1 MHEIHET
8 HEIRRRA
15 RASRV
20 SGFRIAFV
28 YFVCFVVFV
37 PFVVGPTAQG
47 PMFRGGIETVHV
59 TVTVTDENGRL
70 ITGLTKNDFEVFEDG
85 QRVPVTQFTDKR
97 VPVSL
102 GLLLDVSDSMLGQPI
117 EDARGALDR
126 FVGDLLEAGDEAFVA
141 SFNHAPRIVA
151 MWTQPPSALRGRL
164 DEVKPTGGTAIY
176 DALVAAA
183 PFFNKRQHTRA
194 ALIVISDGA
203 DTASDYTLIQARD
216 AVRRTDPFIYAVAID
231 SGDKRRVSTR
241 VNPDAL
247 REITI
252 PSGGYTEVIHSS
264 ADLAP
269 ATERIAN
276 ELNHQYSLGYTPH
289 KSPDGKWRSIRVRVK
304 NDRPGLEAGPYFARA
319 RRGYFAVPRMP
330 RS

>member
-1 MHEIHET
+1 LAI
-8 HEIRRRA
+8 
-15 RASRV
+15 
-20 SGFRIAFV
+20 G
-28 YFVCFVVFV
+28 V
-37 PFVVGPTAQG
+37 PVVGCVRVVAAVLLVVAAVFMASVAAQR
-47 PMFRGGIETVHV
+47 PMFKTGIETVHV
-59 TVTVTDENGRL
+59 TVTVTDANGRL
-70 ITGLTKNDFEVFEDG
+70 ITGLSQGDFDVFEDG
-85 QRVPVTQFTDKR
+85 QQVRVTQFSDKR

-102 GLLLDVSDSMLGQPI
+102 GLLLDISDSMLGQPI

-126 FVGDLLEAGDEAFVA
+126 FVGDLLDPGDEAFVA
-141 SFNHAPRIVA
+141 SFNHSPRIVSP
-151 MWTQPPSALRGRL
+151 WTQPPSSLRGAL
-164 DEVKPTGGTAIY
+164 EEVKPTGGTAIY
-176 DALVAAA
+176 DALVATASL
-183 PFFNKRQHTRA
+183 FNRREHARA

-216 AVRRTDPFIYAVAID
+216 VVRRTDPFIYAVAID

-247 REITI
+247 REITG

-276 ELNHQYSLGYTPH
+276 ELNRQYTLGYTPNRP
-289 KSPDGKWRSIRVRVK
+289 PDGQWRSIRVRIK
-304 NDRPGLEAGPYFARA
+304 EHDYYARS
-319 RRGYFAVPRMP
+319 RRGYFAVPRSP